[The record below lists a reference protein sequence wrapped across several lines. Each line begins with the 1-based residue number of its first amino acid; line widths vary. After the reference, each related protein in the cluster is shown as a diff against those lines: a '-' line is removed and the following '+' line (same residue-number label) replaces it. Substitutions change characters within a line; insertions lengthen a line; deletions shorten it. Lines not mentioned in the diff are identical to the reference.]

1 MKVVCCSDK
10 MFALSNNSFDDKND
24 DDYDFQNFF
33 NQTETN
39 ASMPKTQEND
49 TDHFTFDIDWIPSSA
64 NKMDK
69 RNDDF
74 VEQVEIYLLLIETIF
89 VMIAIAMQCLIIFF
103 ERFGGDS
110 QKRGLIN
117 RVSTFYFLHTNA
129 HDL

>member
-10 MFALSNNSFDDKND
+10 MFALSNNSFDDTND
-24 DDYDFQNFF
+24 DDYDQNFF

-39 ASMPKTQEND
+39 TSMPRTQDND
-49 TDHFTFDIDWIPSSA
+49 TDHFTFEIDWIPSSA
-64 NKMDK
+64 NKTDK

-89 VMIAIAMQCLIIFF
+89 VMIGIAMQCLIIFF

-117 RVSTFYFLHTNA
+117 RVSTFYFLYTTA
-129 HDL
+129 RDL